1 MKVQLN
7 RVSFGLPV
15 KAFFID
21 YTVSQKRQL
30 PVVKEFIVRVLH
42 SLGSSPVSLIQT
54 YFGFTTS
61 ETQAVLDDLV
71 EESLIKWND
80 DEIEL
85 TTHALENFE
94 EVEGNMLPRFFEVV
108 DKTDTV
114 FFELTEFRM
123 LSKSV
128 QRSGLSSM
136 SISLSLPDDC
146 YQKLNDKARSA
157 FDSNFEH
164 FRAAVK
170 GEDIFSDREEL
181 YKINHVNVKYD
192 LTIPIPVEYFIDTNS
207 PNVLHTGYED
217 PSLDEWDTTKSLFN
231 HMDSAVSS
239 SSNGNLAKDFNK
251 YLSATDDPILIKY
264 WDDSADKLNIEL
276 LLKHHELGTANHTK
290 DTQLIVGN
298 LYTDFNSSAIHKQL
312 KEVFAHKPRSSGLI
326 WLTNADS
333 GTWGRTHQLIAFID
347 SITSLFDKRK
357 KTSEAIMVI
366 PCLSKQESFNQ
377 RNVFKQIDAKLLD
390 CEQRFGGDGCEVLLI
405 PNIMVACL
413 YHYPLSDSRNISLPV
428 GYISFAP
435 ELIESV
441 TQNIIRWSGAETKF
455 NHYFERKDT
464 EPEDMVL
471 NKHFSPILLQ
481 TNSIEKQISD

>member
-7 RVSFGLPV
+7 RVSFGLPI

-42 SLGSSPVSLIQT
+42 ALGSSPVSVIQT

-61 ETQAVLDDLV
+61 EMQAVLDDLV

-114 FFELTEFRM
+114 FFELSEFRM
-123 LSKSV
+123 LPKTV
-128 QRSGLSSM
+128 QRSGLNSM
-136 SISLSLPDDC
+136 SISLTLPDDC
-146 YQKLNDKARSA
+146 FQKLDDKARSA

-170 GEDIFSDREEL
+170 GEDIFSEREEL

-192 LTIPIPVEYFIDTNS
+192 LAIPIPVEYFIDTNS
-207 PNVLHTGYED
+207 PNVLHTAYED
-217 PSLDEWDTTKSLFN
+217 PALDEWDTTKSLFN
-231 HMDSAVSS
+231 YMDSAI
-239 SSNGNLAKDFNK
+239 SNPNSGNIAKDFHK
-251 YLSATDDPILIKY
+251 YLNATDDPILIKY
-264 WDDSADKLNIEL
+264 WDDSSEKLNIEL
-276 LLKHHELGTANHTK
+276 LLKHHELGAVHHSKN
-290 DTQLIVGN
+290 TQLIVGN
-298 LYTDFNSSAIHKQL
+298 LYTDFNSIAIHKHL
-312 KEVFAHKPRSSGLI
+312 KEVFAQKPKSSGLI

-333 GTWGRTHQLIAFID
+333 GTWGRTHRLVTFVD

-366 PCLSKQESFNQ
+366 PCLSKSESYNQ
-377 RNVFKQIDAKLLD
+377 RNLFKQLDTKLLD
-390 CEQRFGGDGCEVLLI
+390 CEKRFGGDGCEVMLI

-413 YHYPLSDSRNISLPV
+413 YHYPISDERNISLPV

-435 ELIESV
+435 ELIESI
-441 TQNIIRWSGAETKF
+441 TQNIIRWAGSETKF
-455 NHYFERKDT
+455 NNYFEHNDT
-464 EPEDMVL
+464 EPKDFVL
-471 NKHFSPILLQ
+471 NKFFSPILMQ
-481 TNSIEKQISD
+481 NNASEKQI

>member
-7 RVSFGLPV
+7 RISFGLPI

-30 PVVKEFIVRVLH
+30 PVVKEFIIRVLH

-71 EESLIKWND
+71 EESLIKWHD

-85 TTHALENFE
+85 TAHALENFE

-114 FFELTEFRM
+114 FFELSEFRM
-123 LSKSV
+123 LPKTV

-136 SISLSLPDDC
+136 SISLSLPGDC
-146 YQKLNDKARSA
+146 FQKLNDKARSA

-170 GEDIFSDREEL
+170 GEDIFSEREEL

-192 LTIPIPVEYFIDTNS
+192 LAIPIPVEYFIDTNS
-207 PNVLHTGYED
+207 PNVLHTAYED
-217 PSLDEWDTTKSLFN
+217 PALDEWDTTKSLFN
-231 HMDSAVSS
+231 YMDSAVSNPNS
-239 SSNGNLAKDFNK
+239 GNLAKDFNK
-251 YLSATDDPILIKY
+251 YLNATDDPILIKY
-264 WDDSADKLNIEL
+264 WDDSLEKLNIEL
-276 LLKHHELGTANHTK
+276 LLKHHELGTVHHSK

-298 LYTDFNSSAIHKQL
+298 LYTDFNSSAIYEKL
-312 KEVFAHKPRSSGLI
+312 KEKFAQKPKSSGLI
-326 WLTNADS
+326 WFTNADS
-333 GTWGRTHQLIAFID
+333 GTWGRTQRLITFVD

-366 PCLSKQESFNQ
+366 PCLSKPESYNQ
-377 RNVFKQIDAKLLD
+377 RNVFKQVDAKLLD
-390 CEQRFGGDGCEVLLI
+390 CEQRFGGDGCEVLLV

-413 YHYPLSDSRNISLPV
+413 YHYPISDGRNISLPV

-435 ELIESV
+435 EIIESV
-441 TQNIIRWSGAETKF
+441 TKNIIAWAGEGTKF
-455 NHYFERKDT
+455 NNYFEYNDTDPKDF
-464 EPEDMVL
+464 VL
-471 NKHFSPILLQ
+471 NKFFSPILMQ
-481 TNSIEKQISD
+481 ANASETQA